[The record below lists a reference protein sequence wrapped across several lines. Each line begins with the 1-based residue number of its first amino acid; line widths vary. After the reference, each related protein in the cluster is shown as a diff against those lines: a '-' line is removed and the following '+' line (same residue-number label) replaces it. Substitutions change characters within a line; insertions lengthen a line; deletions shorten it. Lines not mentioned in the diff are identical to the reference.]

1 MVQMPSNLAQSGLR
15 IIIRLN
21 VKEASLSIAVQVF
34 VQQLANGELVN
45 ITALV
50 RAEIFLNVGEA
61 SIAVDSRVDVSSFGS
76 AIKLVA
82 LAIEY
87 YHIVEIDEGHLERSA
102 GLRLDGYVVWVDVG
116 EVEPVM
122 TKMVYM
128 LNLITI
134 AVCIATVI
142 TKFRCNQTFTTKT
155 QFLHMGRA

>member
-87 YHIVEIDEGHLERSA
+87 YHIVEIDEGHLEGSA

-116 EVEPVM
+116 EVEPKSIDSFCKSK
-122 TKMVYM
+122 TS
-128 LNLITI
+128 LNQLFGYSQSC
-134 AVCIATVI
+134 VQQTVVEI
-142 TKFRCNQTFTTKT
+142 DERIPIEALQ
-155 QFLHMGRA
+155 